1 MCKNF
6 KFTRFDIES
15 LFSLFFLFLL
25 SIKIGAKYNTL
36 CVCISILLYENFQ
49 ENAELSGKESI
60 FSFEF
65 ERTQMAQKHRK
76 IKRKKNLI
84 SPHVQHTVK

>member
-49 ENAELSGKESI
+49 ENAELI